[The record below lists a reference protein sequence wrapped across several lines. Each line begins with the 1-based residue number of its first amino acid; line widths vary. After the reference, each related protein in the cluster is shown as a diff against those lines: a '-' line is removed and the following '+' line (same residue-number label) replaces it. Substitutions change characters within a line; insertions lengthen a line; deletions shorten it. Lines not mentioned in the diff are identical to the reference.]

1 MTPVRR
7 GAFKQ
12 VSADPSI
19 IIAHT
24 VYDIRWVHF
33 INPALRRLA
42 VQVVNFAGGF
52 IKDITISV
60 EGEIISAHKLLLSFV
75 LGLGLGL

>member
-7 GAFKQ
+7 GEFKQ
-12 VSADPSI
+12 VSAEPSI

-75 LGLGLGL
+75 LGSGRSL

>member
-1 MTPVRR
+1 MTSVRR

-12 VSADPSI
+12 VSAEPSI

-33 INPALRRLA
+33 VNLALRRLA

-75 LGLGLGL
+75 LGSGRSL

>member
-12 VSADPSI
+12 VSAEPSI
-19 IIAHT
+19 SIAHT

-75 LGLGLGL
+75 LGSGRSL

>member
-75 LGLGLGL
+75 LGSGRSL